1 MADIAT
7 MTLRIHTGDLQRAN
21 KELNDLQ
28 RNASATVGKIDVL
41 NRAFRSGAQDLRRYS
56 DSLHQMSTRLGPLN
70 NELGKLI
77 RQQRQT
83 QSSVSRSAF
92 DEQGLRRHGA
102 ALQQLRRQMGQ
113 QAADM
118 HTGNNNAKA
127 YKETLNTL
135 STNMLGLVSSLASG
149 EPVWK
154 VALNHGAQLVTSFGG
169 VSNTLQALRPLL
181 VTTSAALGGV
191 IGGVATLASW
201 GYNVRESFDSMRT
214 SIIMTNGQAFNS
226 IGQMESLAVSIGS
239 MTNSSISSNE
249 TLLTS
254 LNRLGRY
261 SAPQIGIIA
270 KATQDLG
277 AVTEVT
283 AEEVEANFRKIADD
297 PVKGLAE
304 LGKQYGFVNV
314 EMLEHVSR
322 LVDAGKST
330 DAATLAMQFYGDETG
345 RQSAAIM
352 ENMSPLSL
360 MWMDVKKWASDA
372 AHGVGV
378 DMLAMARLVKDIVG
392 TLIDEV
398 RLLITKGDGLISG
411 FIVDSLGPIAKM
423 AHVDF
428 LNGFI
433 ETNKKIVEDS
443 QKTSAKLEES
453 IFQGHARISAGLA
466 GYREAM
472 TAEQP
477 PVHKGDSR
485 EQIDTWLGKRNK
497 RSGFYSPTAVAAPV
511 SSAKGQE
518 KPDYGHIA
526 ADYINQQRSKSQQVL
541 QESGVSDRELQRRRE
556 LQQLS
561 RENKE
566 NPFAANMVSELTN
579 TFAAEDKVR
588 GDWLAGARKGWSEYL
603 DTATNVYASMAD
615 VGRATFNG
623 LSGMLTDMV
632 TTGKTSFQEFTS
644 SILKMIV
651 QVINQLLVAF
661 MVQKAMGWIARDAS
675 SGGNTPGAVPMGLKS
690 SGGYTGD
697 GGKYDAAGVVHRGE
711 FVMTKEA
718 TQRIGVGHLY
728 AMMRGYA
735 DGGLVGER
743 APMFGLKGDRGGGIT
758 VNSTVV
764 MSQDGNARNAGES
777 PAGGMGKIVQGIVNQ
792 AITERLSKEL
802 KPGGLIWNASGAR

>member
-7 MTLRIHTGDLQRAN
+7 MTLRIHTDDLQRAN
-21 KELNDLQ
+21 KELKDLQ
-28 RNASATVGKIDVL
+28 RNASATVGKVDVL

-56 DSLHQMSTRLGPLN
+56 DSLHQMWTRLSPLN
-70 NELGKLI
+70 NELDKLI

-118 HTGNNNAKA
+118 HAGNNNAKA

-135 STNMLGLVSSLASG
+135 SANMLGLVSSLASG

-181 VTTSAALGGV
+181 ATTSAALGGV

-201 GYNVRESFDSMRT
+201 GYNVRESFDNMRT

-249 TLLTS
+249 SLLAS

-297 PVKGLAE
+297 PVRGLAE

-330 DAATLAMQFYGDETG
+330 EATTLAMQLYGDETG

-352 ENMSPLSL
+352 ESMSPLSL
-360 MWMDVKKWASDA
+360 MWIDVKKWASDA

-433 ETNKKIVEDS
+433 ETNK
-443 QKTSAKLEES
+443 
-453 IFQGHARISAGLA
+453 
-466 GYREAM
+466 
-472 TAEQP
+472 
-477 PVHKGDSR
+477 
-485 EQIDTWLGKRNK
+485 N
-497 RSGFYSPTAVAAPV
+497 
-511 SSAKGQE
+511 
-518 KPDYGHIA
+518 
-526 ADYINQQRSKSQQVL
+526 
-541 QESGVSDRELQRRRE
+541 
-556 LQQLS
+556 
-561 RENKE
+561 
-566 NPFAANMVSELTN
+566 
-579 TFAAEDKVR
+579 
-588 GDWLAGARKGWSEYL
+588 
-603 DTATNVYASMAD
+603 
-615 VGRATFNG
+615 
-623 LSGMLTDMV
+623 
-632 TTGKTSFQEFTS
+632 
-644 SILKMIV
+644 
-651 QVINQLLVAF
+651 
-661 MVQKAMGWIARDAS
+661 
-675 SGGNTPGAVPMGLKS
+675 
-690 SGGYTGD
+690 
-697 GGKYDAAGVVHRGE
+697 
-711 FVMTKEA
+711 
-718 TQRIGVGHLY
+718 
-728 AMMRGYA
+728 
-735 DGGLVGER
+735 
-743 APMFGLKGDRGGGIT
+743 
-758 VNSTVV
+758 
-764 MSQDGNARNAGES
+764 
-777 PAGGMGKIVQGIVNQ
+777 
-792 AITERLSKEL
+792 
-802 KPGGLIWNASGAR
+802 